1 MGGIGKLYPAQFFIA
16 MFLKNLIVGCIFL
29 VVAGSA
35 TSSDASPSGVMEGH
49 LKVLSSKPV
58 DMGDENAATVTAE
71 DYAEYPLLIL
81 SQSEKKEIARITAD
95 ENGDYRVAL
104 PPGDYVLEVQS
115 RPRKHL
121 RWKAQPFTVV
131 SNRTVRVDMDIIAV
145 DQWRAG
151 STQSLR
157 PD

>member
-1 MGGIGKLYPAQFFIA
+1 
-16 MFLKNLIVGCIFL
+16 MFLRYLISGCIFFIL
-29 VVAGSA
+29 ASTESVN
-35 TSSDASPSGVMEGH
+35 ASPSGVMEGH

-58 DMGDENAATVTAE
+58 DIGDENMATVTAE

-151 STQSLR
+151 STQSFR

>member
-1 MGGIGKLYPAQFFIA
+1 
-16 MFLKNLIVGCIFL
+16 MFPKNLIAGCIFL
-29 VVAGSA
+29 GLAGSP
-35 TSSDASPSGVMEGH
+35 TLSDALPSGVMEGH
-49 LKVLSSKPV
+49 LKILSPRAF
-58 DMGDENAATVTAE
+58 DLGDENAATVMPE
-71 DYAEYPLLIL
+71 NYGEYSLLVL
-81 SQSEKKEIARITAD
+81 SKHDRKEVARVTAD
-95 ENGDYRVAL
+95 ENGNYHAAL
-104 PPGDYVLEVQS
+104 PPGDYVLEVQR

-151 STQSLR
+151 STQSFR